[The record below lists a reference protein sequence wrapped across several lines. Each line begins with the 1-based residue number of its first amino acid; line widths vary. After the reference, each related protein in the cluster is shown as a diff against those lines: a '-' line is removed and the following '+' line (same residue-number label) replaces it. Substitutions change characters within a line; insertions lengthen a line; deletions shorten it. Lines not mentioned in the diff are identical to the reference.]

1 MDRLPPWDELSN
13 LRTELDDTFRAG
25 TEERKRRKPYIIDE
39 ILEMLIMAYMYGNEA
54 GNTMLYGEEVVD
66 TPVLTDSTEE
76 AYSDLNGP
84 NRVIPIRTDDMNE
97 AVFRTVAGK
106 NWEQR
111 ITEYLDDENGT
122 VDEIIRVVDT
132 DMNRIYN
139 DSILN
144 VGERAE
150 ETESEQGEPKQTVM
164 KKWVTMADDRVRD
177 THDYLEGT
185 SVPVNRRFYTFDGD
199 SAMYPGGFELPQNN
213 VNCRCRISISQA

>member
-25 TEERKRRKPYIIDE
+25 PEERKRRKPHIIDE

-54 GNTMLYGEEVVD
+54 GNTMLYGSDVVD
-66 TPVLTDSTEE
+66 QIVPEQD
-76 AYSDLNGP
+76 GP
-84 NRVIPIRTDDMNE
+84 NRVIDIDTDDMNK
-97 AVFRTVAGK
+97 AVFRVIADKT
-106 NWEQR
+106 WEQR
-111 ITEYLDDENGT
+111 VSEYLDDENGT

-150 ETESEQGEPKQTVM
+150 DEEPEDGGAVKQTVM
-164 KKWVTMADDRVRD
+164 KTWQTMLDDRVRD
-177 THDYLEGT
+177 QHSYLEGMII
-185 SVPVNRRFYTFDGD
+185 PVGRRFYTYTGD
-199 SAMYPGGFELPQNN
+199 SARYPGDFSDPNN
-213 VNCRCRISISQA
+213 NCNCRCRVTLSNA

>member
-1 MDRLPPWDELSN
+1 MDRLPPFDELSS
-13 LRTELDDTFRAG
+13 LRAELDDTFRAG
-25 TEERKRRKPYIIDE
+25 PEERKRRKPYIIDE

-66 TPVLTDSTEE
+66 RQVLSDSGES
-76 AYSDLNGP
+76 APSDLNGP

-97 AVFRTVAGK
+97 SVFRTIAGR
-106 NWEQR
+106 NWEER
-111 ITEYLDDENGT
+111 VSDYLDDDNGT
-122 VDEIIRVVDT
+122 VDDIIRVVDT

-150 ETESEQGEPKQTVM
+150 DEEPEDGGPKRTTM
-164 KKWVTMADDRVRD
+164 KKWVTMGDDRVRD

-213 VNCRCRISISQA
+213 INCRCRISISQA